1 MVGEVSIVHPNDH
14 LGQRIDDG
22 EGWWVKC
29 PSCTPM
35 TISVKGLMMVKGGG

>member
-1 MVGEVSIVHPNDH
+1 MGEVSIVHHNDH
-14 LGQRIDDG
+14 LGQGIDDG

-29 PSCTPM
+29 PSCTTT